1 VLVAAWLRYRQ
12 SGERATV
19 GGTQPSRT

>member
-1 VLVAAWLRYRQ
+1 VAGWLRYRQ

-19 GGTQPSRT
+19 RRTQPSRT

>member
-1 VLVAAWLRYRQ
+1 VVAGWLRYRP

-19 GGTQPSRT
+19 RRTQPSRT